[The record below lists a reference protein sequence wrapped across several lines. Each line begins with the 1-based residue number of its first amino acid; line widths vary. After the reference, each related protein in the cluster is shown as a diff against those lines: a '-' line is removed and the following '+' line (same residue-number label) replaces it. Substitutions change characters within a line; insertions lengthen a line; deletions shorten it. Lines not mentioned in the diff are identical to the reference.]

1 MCKLLDFNRS
11 TLWRQRRAE
20 QDSQAQQPEQS
31 PILIAKSDLCA
42 DSEGEPLDQ
51 DHCELT
57 IDLQICQGL
66 ANQGF
71 ARPEASAEHLGGRSA
86 NDDDHDEDCSFEG
99 RVILAQ
105 SKPGS
110 KQPKVDEELADKI
123 HALIQRFPTWGYRRL
138 CAWLRHKEGIKV
150 NKKKI
155 RRIIRI
161 KGWTVNQRILTPRPR
176 VKGKRSRANE
186 SNERWAI
193 DATHIHCGRDGW
205 AHLIAVI
212 DCHDREIV
220 GYHMAM
226 RGRAKEAEM
235 ALEEACLN
243 RFGLVYAQPG
253 EQRPVLRSDNGLI
266 FLSRRFRA
274 ACGQYGLSQEFITPH
289 TPQQNG
295 MIERFF
301 RSLKEE
307 CVWLC
312 NFRDFREAR
321 REVERWIEFYNTER
335 PHQSLGYLSPAE
347 FISQKVQQAA

>member
-1 MCKLLDFNRS
+1 M
-11 TLWRQRRAE
+11 
-20 QDSQAQQPEQS
+20 
-31 PILIAKSDLCA
+31 IAKSDLCA
-42 DSEGEPLDQ
+42 SIDSPPSNQ
-51 DHCELT
+51 DRCELT
-57 IDLQICQGL
+57 FDPHTCLGL

-71 ARPEASAEHLGGRSA
+71 ARPEALAEHLGGRSA
-86 NDDDHDEDCSFEG
+86 NDDDHDEDCSLEG

-150 NKKKI
+150 NKKKV

-253 EQRPVLRSDNGLI
+253 ELRPMLRSDNGLI
-266 FLSRRFRA
+266 FLARRFRS
-274 ACGQYGLSQEFITPH
+274 ACHQYGLSQEFITPH

-307 CVWLC
+307 CVWLY
-312 NFRDFREAR
+312 NFRDFQEAR